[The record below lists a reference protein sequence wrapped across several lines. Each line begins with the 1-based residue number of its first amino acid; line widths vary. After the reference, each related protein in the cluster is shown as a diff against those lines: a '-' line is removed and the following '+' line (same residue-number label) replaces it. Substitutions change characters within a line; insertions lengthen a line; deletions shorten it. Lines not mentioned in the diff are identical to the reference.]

1 MKHIKIG
8 AWYLNMAAI
17 LCRGFGDICDG
28 ACDALGSV
36 ICLPCRACGFA
47 CAEMRSFLRSPFALY
62 LAVALGLNLPA
73 VVFAAKN
80 LGSNH
85 EGGCAS
91 AASWLNVNAIL
102 CFVNMAAAL
111 YITSKILHE
120 SDPLIAETVDAA
132 PYIEASVFSKKA
144 KTKTAEPIQEATAV
158 APTKKSLGRTI
169 LNTTDTHNDTK
180 AKSFA
185 RTKDVLMEDK
195 IVAVYILIG
204 LFYLIWSTIGI
215 GRSASAYGCENGLA
229 GSVNSALMC
238 NYLFISLGGMAFAC
252 SICCLR

>member
-1 MKHIKIG
+1 
-8 AWYLNMAAI
+8 
-17 LCRGFGDICDG
+17 
-28 ACDALGSV
+28 
-36 ICLPCRACGFA
+36 
-47 CAEMRSFLRSPFALY
+47 MRSFLRSPFALY

-120 SDPLIAETVDAA
+120 PDPVVTETVDAA

-144 KTKTAEPIQEATAV
+144 KTKTAEPILQEATAV

-180 AKSFA
+180 PKSFA
-185 RTKDVLMEDK
+185 RTKDILMEDP

-215 GRSASAYGCENGLA
+215 GRSASAYGCGYGLA
-229 GSVNSALMC
+229 GSVNSAMMC

>member
-1 MKHIKIG
+1 
-8 AWYLNMAAI
+8 
-17 LCRGFGDICDG
+17 
-28 ACDALGSV
+28 
-36 ICLPCRACGFA
+36 
-47 CAEMRSFLRSPFALY
+47 MRSFLRSPFALY

-80 LGSNH
+80 LGINH

-91 AASWLNVNAIL
+91 AASWLNVNAVL

-120 SDPLIAETVDAA
+120 SDPVVAETVDAA

-144 KTKTAEPIQEATAV
+144 KTKTVEPIQEATAV
-158 APTKKSLGRTI
+158 TP
-169 LNTTDTHNDTK
+169 TK

-185 RTKDVLMEDK
+185 RTKDVLMEDP
-195 IVAVYILIG
+195 IVAVYIVIG

-215 GRSASAYGCENGLA
+215 GRSASAYGCGYGLA
-229 GSVNSALMC
+229 GSVNSAVMC